1 LDGTKIAH
9 MTESSE
15 DLTKPQNKAKPEK
28 GVEKD

>member
-1 LDGTKIAH
+1 